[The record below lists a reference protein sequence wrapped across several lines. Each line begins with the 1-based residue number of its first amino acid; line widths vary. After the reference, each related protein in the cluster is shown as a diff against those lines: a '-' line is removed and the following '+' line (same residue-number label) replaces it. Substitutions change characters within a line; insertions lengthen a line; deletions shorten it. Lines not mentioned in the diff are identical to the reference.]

1 MSEMQNIK
9 IFQQNDKDFE
19 AFSKKKQKYIQTT
32 ISNEPLQNMINL
44 QEIQYED
51 TLNEKDKKN

>member
-9 IFQQNDKDFE
+9 IFQQNDKYFE

>member
-32 ISNEPLQNMINL
+32 ISNVPLQNMINL